1 VVTVPSSF
9 PFFHTLYGWRYVIH
23 PARVPRR
30 THTNCFVN
38 MLHADDPEWRFVT
51 DDDDRT
57 MTNPRRTIKKTMMMI
72 Q

>member
-1 VVTVPSSF
+1 
-9 PFFHTLYGWRYVIH
+9 
-23 PARVPRR
+23 
-30 THTNCFVN
+30 

-51 DDDDRT
+51 EEDDRT